1 MTEQGGVTVNVPFD
15 RDFYEALIA
24 KRDAFSLV
32 SRHEVPAGRGYG
44 FRVEAG
50 QAFRLV
56 QAAAAQIIDT
66 CFASAED
73 LREHHH
79 SGTQVALEGTQVTRL
94 TRVWS
99 NPPWNRPL
107 CTCIADTVRPAPN
120 AANTREH
127 AAHGAHC
134 NPHLWTLY
142 TGQHP
147 RSCYDNLRAGFAQLG
162 HSQRAIHDNQ
172 NLFQNT
178 ALDPVTSDYLL
189 GEGNAQAGD
198 YIEFYAETPLIVVIS
213 ICPHGTGSIPIED
226 WDDGEVP
233 VYPVLVEI
241 RNTGVSPQA
250 WPAPFLS

>member
-1 MTEQGGVTVNVPFD
+1 MMAEQAGVPITVPFD
-15 RDFYEALIA
+15 HAFYEGLIA
-24 KRDAFSLV
+24 KRDDFSLV
-32 SRHEVPAGRGYG
+32 SSHEVPAGRGYG
-44 FRVEAG
+44 FHVSAG

-56 QAAAAQIIDT
+56 QTAAAQIIDT
-66 CFASAED
+66 CFANAD
-73 LREHHH
+73 DPREHHH

-107 CTCIADTVRPAPN
+107 CTCIADTVRPRAN
-120 AANTREH
+120 ASNTREH

-142 TGQHP
+142 TDQHP
-147 RSCYDNLRAGFAQLG
+147 RSCYDNLRAGFAQRG
-162 HSQRAIHDNQ
+162 YSQRAIHDNQ

-198 YIEFYAETPLIVVIS
+198 FIEFYAEVPLLVVIS

-226 WDDGEVP
+226 WDEGEVP
-233 VYPVLVEI
+233 VYPVQVEI
-241 RNTGVSPQA
+241 FNTGVEPVPWPQ
-250 WPAPFLS
+250 